1 MLYLS
6 LLSECEVDGD
16 TFINMDLVDLNALTP
31 KLKLRRILRD
41 KWTEITGMVSFFLVE
56 QTTKYSCTIQII
68 I

>member
-1 MLYLS
+1 VLYLS

-31 KLKLRRILRD
+31 KLKLRKILRN
-41 KWTEITGMVSFFLVE
+41 KWTEITGMGSFFLVG
-56 QTTKYSCTIQII
+56 QTTISSRTIQII